1 MLLLKEIQ
9 DSGIHRQGRASAQ
22 KLKLKKKKKT

>member
-1 MLLLKEIQ
+1 MLLYIKEIQ

-22 KLKLKKKKKT
+22 KLKKKKRKT